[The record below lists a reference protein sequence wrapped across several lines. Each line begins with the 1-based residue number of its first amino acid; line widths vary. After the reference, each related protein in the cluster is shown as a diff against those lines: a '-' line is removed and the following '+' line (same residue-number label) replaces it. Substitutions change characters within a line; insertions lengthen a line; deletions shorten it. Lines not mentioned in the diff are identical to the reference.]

1 MSRIQN
7 IAYNI
12 QCKLRD
18 GENEN
23 ENIELNIELNEDE
36 KKLETAS
43 AVT

>member
-23 ENIELNIELNEDE
+23 ENIEWNEDE